1 MLKQQLQFPLYHQTI
16 HEALPDPDLA
26 QYFLDRFPTP
36 RALHNI
42 TAEEEEEL
50 TEYDQQAFKPLLA
63 AVNLGTMAVR
73 SPHDLYGQA
82 ASSTSVGT
90 ALIDEFSGEE
100 QEMVVA
106 MCTDVHN
113 KIIATKRL
121 FIGGTSECSTYPNQV
136 FRFAIKTGAHGV
148 ILAHNHPSGSP
159 APSTADMIFIK
170 RMEEAGK
177 LIGIAL
183 IDALVVGRR
192 DYYSWREARQEEEET
207 DW

>member
-1 MLKQQLQFPLYHQTI
+1 MLKQRLQFPLYHQTI

-26 QYFLDRFPTP
+26 QHFLDRFPTP

-90 ALIDEFSGEE
+90 ALIDEFAGEE

-121 FIGGTSECSTYPNQV
+121 FIGGTRGGFPSPHPA
-136 FRFAIKTGAHGV
+136 FRLAPKTRARGGGFART
-148 ILAHNHPSGSP
+148 HPPPSP
-159 APSTADMIFIK
+159 APSTARMIFFI
-170 RMEEAGK
+170 MM
-177 LIGIAL
+177 
-183 IDALVVGRR
+183 V
-192 DYYSWREARQEEEET
+192 ET
-207 DW
+207 GE

>member
-26 QYFLDRFPTP
+26 QHFLDRFPTP

-63 AVNLGTMAVR
+63 AV
-73 SPHDLYGQA
+73 
-82 ASSTSVGT
+82 GT
-90 ALIDEFSGEE
+90 ALIDEFAGEE

>member
-1 MLKQQLQFPLYHQTI
+1 M
-16 HEALPDPDLA
+16 
-26 QYFLDRFPTP
+26 
-36 RALHNI
+36 
-42 TAEEEEEL
+42 

-90 ALIDEFSGEE
+90 ALIDEFAGEE

-136 FRFAIKTGAHGV
+136 FRFAIKTGGARGDLGPQPP
-148 ILAHNHPSGSP
+148 IRFSGP
-159 APSTADMIFIK
+159 FN
-170 RMEEAGK
+170 
-177 LIGIAL
+177 
-183 IDALVVGRR
+183 GRY
-192 DYYSWREARQEEEET
+192 DLY
-207 DW
+207 